1 MSTHT
6 KLLIQSP
13 SSQYRDPLCENPV
26 GQDREHLIPSYAALQ
41 LCKFRMDVQGAL
53 EFSSTQLGTGMTAL
67 HFFPQPSIE
76 RGMVTLLLIVK
87 SQGILPPGF

>member
-1 MSTHT
+1 
-6 KLLIQSP
+6 
-13 SSQYRDPLCENPV
+13 
-26 GQDREHLIPSYAALQ
+26 
-41 LCKFRMDVQGAL
+41 MDVQGAL
-53 EFSSTQLGTGMTAL
+53 EFSSTPLGTGMTAL